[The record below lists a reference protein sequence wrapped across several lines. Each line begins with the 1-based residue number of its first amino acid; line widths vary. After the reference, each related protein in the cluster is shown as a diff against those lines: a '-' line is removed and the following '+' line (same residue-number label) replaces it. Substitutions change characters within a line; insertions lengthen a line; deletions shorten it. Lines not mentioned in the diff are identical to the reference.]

1 MKKLNSNLPIS
12 KSFLTLF
19 FLILLPF
26 LTHHLMA
33 QDADI
38 NKAAKERQANEDK
51 GRKLLAKEYPKG
63 MKVLAERT
71 TFGGPGSSMIANRM
85 QDRSPELVTE
95 ARSKMEITNYS
106 KVAGRGLWHIRFPFV
121 NVTLVE
127 TPKGLVLLD
136 SGYAAIGQV
145 LVDLI
150 PTLSE
155 KPLLAIAISH
165 SHVDHAY
172 GAYALLERWP
182 NAEVITTDAY
192 PEEVSADIELR
203 GSLAKYN
210 NQALDNQTDNSSD
223 PAQPTRTF
231 HDKLDTIIGGEK
243 FLFVVGGSATGCQL
257 ASILIDF
264 GAEVDVIE
272 FADRLTPPSDKDI
285 SRRLEEA
292 FKKRGMN
299 VLTGTGRDS
308 IEKENGKLKVSFTK
322 DEKKQ
327 SLETDAV
334 FLMVGWPANVS
345 GLNLAAAGV
354 EMNGPYIKVNEYL
367 QTNVPEIFV
376 AGDANGVS
384 MFVQSAAHQARV
396 AAENAVEGA
405 EKVYNPQAIATG
417 SFTEPEYGSVG
428 MTEDQALKEYDCL
441 IETVDYTALP
451 RAVMDGRTDGFCKLI
466 VDRKTKLLLGAHVL
480 GSYSAEVIQ
489 VAATCIVAKMNIHD
503 IAELELAFPTF
514 TEAIGMAAQR
524 ISKKLRLEN

>member
-1 MKKLNSNLPIS
+1 MMEQYKNSSNSERTQKIIVVGGGPAGVQAALRAQELGAEVTILESNKLGGTAFNEGPAPVRTLARAARLRTDAKLYSQFGLEGDLPKVNFGEAIEN
-12 KSFLTLF
+12 
-19 FLILLPF
+19 
-26 LTHHLMA
+26 A
-33 QDADI
+33 
-38 NKAAKERQANEDK
+38 NCVAAHANEVWHLTSIVIDEAGPANFVNKNTLEISDGRQFTADK
-51 GRKLLAKEYPKG
+51 IILAVGGKPRKLSI
-63 MKVLAERT
+63 
-71 TFGGPGSSMIANRM
+71 PGN
-85 QDRSPELVTE
+85 E
-95 ARSKMEITNYS
+95 
-106 KVAGRGLWHIRFPFV
+106 
-121 NVTLVE
+121 
-127 TPKGLVLLD
+127 
-136 SGYAAIGQV
+136 
-145 LVDLI
+145 
-150 PTLSE
+150 
-155 KPLLAIAISH
+155 LAIS
-165 SHVDHAY
+165 
-172 GAYALLERWP
+172 
-182 NAEVITTDAY
+182 
-192 PEEVSADIELR
+192 
-203 GSLAKYN
+203 
-210 NQALDNQTDNSSD
+210 
-223 PAQPTRTF
+223 F
-231 HDKLDTIIGGEK
+231 HDLWQMKELPKRVT
-243 FLFVVGGSATGCQL
+243 VVGGSATGCQL

-299 VLTGTGRDS
+299 VLTGTGCDS

-322 DEKKQ
+322 DEKKR

-354 EMNGPYIKVNEYL
+354 EMNGPYIKVDEYL

-396 AAENAVEGA
+396 AAENAVLGA

-428 MTEDQALKEYDCL
+428 MTEDQALKDHDCL

-451 RAVMDGRTDGFCKLI
+451 RAVMDARIDGFCKLI
-466 VDRKTKLLLGAHVL
+466 VDRKSKLLLGAHVL

-489 VAATCIVAKMNIHD
+489 VAATCIVGKMNIHD

-524 ISKKLRLEN
+524 ISKKLRLENQESESIK

>member
-26 LTHHLMA
+26 LTHNLMA

-63 MKVLAERT
+63 MKVLADRT

-150 PTLSE
+150 PTLSN

-243 FLFVVGGSATGCQL
+243 FLFVHAPGETQGHMWVWLPERKAVATGDFYQGFLPNTGNGKRRQRYTKEWVGALREMISLKPEYLLGMHANAVTGKDEVASALGITADALEYVRDYTIERLNLGWRKDQIAARIEWPERFAEHPLLKLHYNRPADIARMVAMRYTGWWDDIPSHFAPLEFDAEAAEVLKLAGGVEHLEKRGRELLKTDPVL
-257 ASILIDF
+257 ASRLADWAYYGAPNNPQAKRFFID
-264 GAEVDVIE
+264 VY
-272 FADRLTPPSDKDI
+272 
-285 SRRLEEA
+285 
-292 FKKRGMN
+292 M
-299 VLTGTGRDS
+299 
-308 IEKENGKLKVSFTK
+308 
-322 DEKKQ
+322 Q
-327 SLETDAV
+327 
-334 FLMVGWPANVS
+334 
-345 GLNLAAAGV
+345 
-354 EMNGPYIKVNEYL
+354 
-367 QTNVPEIFV
+367 
-376 AGDANGVS
+376 
-384 MFVQSAAHQARV
+384 RV
-396 AAENAVEGA
+396 AAEDTPLQEAT
-405 EKVYNPQAIATG
+405 VYLSAAAQA
-417 SFTEPEYGSVG
+417 
-428 MTEDQALKEYDCL
+428 
-441 IETVDYTALP
+441 
-451 RAVMDGRTDGFCKLI
+451 R
-466 VDRKTKLLLGAHVL
+466 
-480 GSYSAEVIQ
+480 
-489 VAATCIVAKMNIHD
+489 
-503 IAELELAFPTF
+503 AELSALHE
-514 TEAIGMAAQR
+514 
-524 ISKKLRLEN
+524 KK